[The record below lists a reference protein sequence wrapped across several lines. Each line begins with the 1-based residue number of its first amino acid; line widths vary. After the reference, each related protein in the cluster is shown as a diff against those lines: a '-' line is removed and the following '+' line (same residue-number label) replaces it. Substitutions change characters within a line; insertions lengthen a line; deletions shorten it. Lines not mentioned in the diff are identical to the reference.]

1 MTVKTFKLALA
12 VLALTASS
20 ALAAPIVTM
29 TSSSQGGYQVLDFFY
44 SAGSPT
50 ADFTTYEID
59 VQCTGAAC
67 IADPNRGASS
77 GTTQWAPA
85 AGGARLDTWANTVF
99 SLLYDNPATYVFSNY
114 KPTLPGQTPLPA
126 QRLTWTVFDTDAG
139 DTNTVDPSIQA
150 PYHLT
155 RILTDAGSTGTVV
168 YRAFDNIEGN
178 DEGRFTFDFGD
189 SGPENTPPVV
199 NPQPADVDPPG
210 ESGSATPPPGF
221 TNMVATTFTATDD
234 GLPAPPSLTFS
245 NAVLSSFTPLNPGV
259 VNPAFNGVVA
269 ANGDFTWNT
278 TGFHR
283 GTYAIDVSVSDGELS
298 SAPGGNYI
306 VTIDHVP
313 EPSTLALLGLAMVG
327 SFGLIRRRNG

>member
-29 TSSSQGGYQVLDFFY
+29 TPSNQGGYQVLDFFY
-44 SAGSPT
+44 SASD
-50 ADFTTYEID
+50 AEAEFTTFEVD
-59 VQCTGAAC
+59 VTCSGAAC
-67 IADPNRGASS
+67 IQDPNRGSNS
-77 GTTQWAPA
+77 GTTQWDPID
-85 AGGARLDTWANTVF
+85 GGPRLDTWANTVY
-99 SLLYDNPATYVFSNY
+99 SLLYDSSASYIFNQY
-114 KPTLPGQTPLPA
+114 KPSAPGQSALPA
-126 QRLTWTVFDTDAG
+126 QRLYWTVYDTEVG
-139 DTNTVDPSIQA
+139 DTNTVDPGIGVA
-150 PYHLT
+150 PYHLA
-155 RILTDAGSTGTVV
+155 RVLTDPGATGTASFF
-168 YRAFDNIEGN
+168 AFDNKTDNGAMYN
-178 DEGRFTFDFGD
+178 FDFGD

-210 ESGSATPPPGF
+210 ESGSSTPPPGY

-234 GLPAPPSLTFS
+234 GLPDPPSLTFS

-298 SAPGGNYI
+298 SAPGGNFI